1 MHKITKTNDPVRV
14 IISDN
19 NLLSRNGIIHYL
31 NKLPYKIIIEQHS
44 DNLLNLK
51 LRNSNVII
59 IINLKNQLLKPLSI
73 LSFLKDLNLYL
84 KIILITDENSDKN
97 FKRYLESGATS
108 ILTSTTEFN
117 VFKLAINA
125 VLGGEIFIHP
135 NIEKNIKMDK
145 KNIDNIFS
153 PREVEIIKL
162 ICLNHS
168 SKKISELI
176 SISIHT
182 VNNHRSNINKKII
195 SNNLISIQNY
205 GIKSGL
211 VNF

>member
-1 MHKITKTNDPVRV
+1 MHRITKTNEPIRV

-19 NLLSRNGIIHYL
+19 NILSRNGIIHYL
-31 NKLPYKIIIEQHS
+31 NKLPYKIIIEQHA

-97 FKRYLESGATS
+97 FKRYIENGATS
-108 ILTSTTEFN
+108 ILTSTTEFS
-117 VFKLAINA
+117 VFELAINA
-125 VLGGEIFIHP
+125 VQAGKIFLHP
-135 NIEKNIKMDK
+135 NLEKNFKMDK
-145 KNIDNIFS
+145 KNKDNIFS

-168 SKKISELI
+168 SKKVSEI
-176 SISIHT
+176 IGISIHT

-211 VNF
+211 VNL